1 MSGKFFGIFKS
12 QNKEKLLRTIES
24 FSLGEK
30 VLFYALV
37 FIFAGSSLY
46 LLSKVNNYFTVEVP
60 APGGELRE
68 GVVGYPRYIN
78 PLISVTDAGRDL
90 TSLIYSG
97 LLRSKPDGSLE
108 NDLAKD
114 YSVSEDGLIYTFN
127 IKDNATFQDGE
138 PVTAEDVEFTIK
150 KALDPVL
157 KSPKA
162 PNWEGVSIKVLS
174 AKQIEF
180 TLRRAYAPF
189 LQNLTL
195 GILPKNKW
203 KDIDSE
209 AFAFSQFNI
218 EPVGSGPYM
227 IKDIKRDGSGLPL
240 YYHLV
245 PFPNYALGKPH
256 INNLYIYFFN
266 NQENLVKAFQN
277 GEIESINSISPNEIN
292 SLEEKGK
299 IIQSPLPRI
308 FAVFFNQ
315 NQSAVFINKEVRLA
329 LDQAVD
335 RDSII
340 KEVLSGYGTK
350 ALGPLPSGIST
361 ATDTNGDANEKIENA
376 KKTLE
381 KAGWSMGADGIMKK
395 TVKKDTVS
403 LSFSIS
409 TVNSPDLKK
418 TAEMLKD
425 TWQKIGAKV
434 DLKIFDLADLQQNVI
449 RPRKYDALLF
459 GEVVSRDL
467 DIFSFWH
474 SSERND
480 PGLNMAMYTN
490 SKVDKLLEKARLK
503 NGEDDRLQTLKD
515 AEEMII
521 ADTPATFLYSPDFIY
536 IVPKTLKGVSLGRMT
551 SAQER
556 FFGVEDWYIN
566 TERIWPVFK

>member
-12 QNKEKLLRTIES
+12 QNKEKLLRVIES

-30 VLFYALV
+30 VLFYVLV
-37 FIFAGSSLY
+37 FLFAGSALY
-46 LLSKVNNYFTVEVP
+46 LLTKVNDYFTVEVP

-90 TSLIYSG
+90 TALIYSG

-108 NDLAKD
+108 TDLAKD
-114 YSVSEDGLIYTFN
+114 YFISEDGLTYTFN
-127 IKDNATFQDGE
+127 IRDEATFQDGE
-138 PVTAEDVEFTIK
+138 PVTSDDVEFTIK

-162 PNWEGVSIKVLS
+162 PNWEGVTVKILS
-174 AKQIEF
+174 PKQIEF
-180 TLRRAYAPF
+180 TLHRAYAPF

-195 GILPKNKW
+195 GILPKHKW

-227 IKDIKRDGSGLPL
+227 IKDIKRDNSGLPL

-245 PFPNYALGKPH
+245 PFENYALGKPH
-256 INNLYIYFFN
+256 IYNLYVYFFN
-266 NQENLVKAFQN
+266 SQENLVKAFQN
-277 GEIESINSISPNEIN
+277 GEIESINSVSPNEIG
-292 SLEEKGK
+292 SLKEKSQ
-299 IIQSPLPRI
+299 ILQSPLPRI
-308 FAVFFNQ
+308 FAVFWNQ
-315 NQSAVFINKEVRLA
+315 NQSALFINKEVRVA

-335 RDSII
+335 RDSLI
-340 KEVLSGYGTK
+340 KEVLGGYGTP
-350 ALGPLPSGIST
+350 ALGPLPSSVSI
-361 ATDTNGDANEKIENA
+361 ATSANENA
-376 KKTLE
+376 EARIANARKTLE
-381 KAGWSMGADGIMKK
+381 KAGWSMGEDGVMTK
-395 TVKKDTVS
+395 TVKKETTS

-418 TAEMLKD
+418 SAEILRD

-434 DLKIFDLADLQQNVI
+434 DIKIFDLADLQQNVI

-459 GEVVSRDL
+459 GEVISRDL

-490 SKVDKLLEKARLK
+490 SKVDKLLEKARLET
-503 NGEDDRLQTLKD
+503 NEDDRLQVLKD

-551 SAQER
+551 SSQER
-556 FFGVEDWYIN
+556 FFGMEKWYIN